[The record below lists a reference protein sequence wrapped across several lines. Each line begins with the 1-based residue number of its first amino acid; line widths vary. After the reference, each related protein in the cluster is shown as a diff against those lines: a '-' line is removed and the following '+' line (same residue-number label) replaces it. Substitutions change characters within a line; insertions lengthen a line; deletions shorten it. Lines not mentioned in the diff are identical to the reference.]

1 MNLERL
7 RKLCL
12 SLPGRTEHIQWGDDL
27 VFKVGGRM
35 FCVAAT
41 SSTPS
46 HDVAVSFK
54 CDDETFAELCERDGI
69 IPAPYL
75 AKAKWVGLQR
85 FNALEDR
92 EYKELVPRAYELV
105 RAKLTKKAQASLAE
119 AARKRT
125 ALDGTAGLK
134 TGRSRTT
141 SRRPAR
147 RASGKRSSRR

>member
-12 SLPGRTEHIQWGDDL
+12 LLPGRTEHIQWGDDL

-41 SSTPS
+41 GTTPS

-85 FNALEDR
+85 FSALEDR

-105 RAKLTKKAQASLAE
+105 KAKLTKKAQASLAE
-119 AARKRT
+119 AGRRRT
-125 ALDGTAGLK
+125 ALASPSPAKKSRRK
-134 TGRSRTT
+134 TTSTGATRKSRSR
-141 SRRPAR
+141 
-147 RASGKRSSRR
+147 

>member
-41 SSTPS
+41 SSKPS
-46 HDVAVSFK
+46 HDVVVSFK
-54 CDDETFAELCERDGI
+54 CDDETFADLGERDGI

-85 FNALEDR
+85 FSALEDR

-119 AARKRT
+119 AGRRRTALESPAPVRRAASKRRRKRT
-125 ALDGTAGLK
+125 GTTRGA
-134 TGRSRTT
+134 
-141 SRRPAR
+141 
-147 RASGKRSSRR
+147 